1 MKVLRQHGLGC
12 ESLSSEKG
20 SLNILENG
28 NQGCAEDMG
37 SQGVRMDGKTP
48 NGQTQYKTGQ
58 GEGLGW
64 LPSSIIQKKLEIATF
79 TLA

>member
-1 MKVLRQHGLGC
+1 MVLQQHGLGY
-12 ESLSSEKG
+12 ESLTSEKG
-20 SLNILENG
+20 SISILENG

-37 SQGVRMDGKTP
+37 SQGVRMEGKTP
-48 NGQTQYKTGQ
+48 KGQTQCKTGQ

-64 LPSSIIQKKLEIATF
+64 LPSSMIQNKLEIATF